1 VECNC
6 NNNRAGYMTRPQTYA
21 GARQN
26 PCQQPCL
33 KYQNKNPYQ
42 MMKQNTPPKITGDYP
57 PVMAY
62 VPWQQW
68 GDLYEPDCGLK
79 QGTIFKDLNYIFC
92 GTRC

>member
-1 VECNC
+1 
-6 NNNRAGYMTRPQTYA
+6 MSRPQTYA
-21 GARQN
+21 GSRQIPN
-26 PCQQPCL
+26 QQPCL
-33 KYQNKNPYQ
+33 QYQNRKPYQ
-42 MMKQNTPPKITGDYP
+42 MKNPIVPTNAINDCP

-68 GDLYEPDCGLK
+68 GDLYEPDCGIK